1 MSIGPPPLP
10 PSPRRDWFGRH
21 WVAVTLVGVAVAGT
35 LIALFVFGV
44 EKTLRDSEPY
54 AEAMRRAARSP
65 AVVEALGTPI
75 EAEYWFTGNIS
86 YNNHNG
92 RAKFDIPIHGPSGRA
107 TIHLEATK
115 LEGNWHYDLLAAT
128 IEQSQKRVFLSD
140 PARRPAD
147 SVGQRL

>member
-1 MSIGPPPLP
+1 MSTEPPPLP
-10 PSPRRDWFGRH
+10 PSSRSDWFGRH
-21 WVAVTLVGVAVAGT
+21 WVAVTLVGVAAGGV

-44 EKTLRDSEPY
+44 VKMLRESEPY
-54 AEAMRRAARSP
+54 AEAMRRVSRSP

-86 YNNHNG
+86 FNNRNG
-92 RAKFDIPIHGPSGRA
+92 RAEFDIPIHGPGGRA
-107 TIHLEATK
+107 AIYLKATK
-115 LEGNWHYDLLAAT
+115 LAGKWHYDLLAVT
-128 IEQSQKRVFLSD
+128 IERSQKRVFLSD